1 MTEYLNLVNPNVPFT
16 LQEPEH
22 PFTFPLDNFQ
32 KYALYAISKHENVLV
47 TAKTGS
53 GKTLVGE
60 YQIHVSLNKNKK
72 VIYTTPIKS
81 LSNQKFNDLKKIYGD
96 RVGII
101 TGDIKFNPQG
111 DILIMTTEIL
121 RNLLYKENSVTS
133 QYGTTAGVSLNN
145 LDAVIFDEVHY
156 INDPSRGKVW
166 EETLILLPSTV
177 NLVLLSATIDSPEVF
192 ASWLGKIKQKMIHCI
207 STTYRIVPLTHYV
220 INNQKQLVEI
230 MDSKNNFN
238 KKCYKDWLN
247 EKQELLKDHDKFKET
262 VKNREE
268 GQVISKTARIVS
280 FQHTLNETIE
290 ILSQK
295 ELLPA
300 LFFVFS
306 RKACEKYAQ
315 NVQGSL
321 IDSSDAAAVK
331 NIIRFHL
338 HSYMDRL
345 EHLSQYHTLFDLMC
359 RGIAFH
365 HSGLLPILK
374 EMIEILFNRGYIKVL
389 FATETFSVGINMP
402 TKTVV
407 FLEFRKHDDKTDNPR
422 VLRTDEYLQMA
433 GRAGR
438 RGIDTLGVVI
448 YLPIRNPLYLND
460 CCSMMTGKNSS
471 IVSRMDFHYDFIL
484 KAIHSN
490 KHDFNNIF
498 ELSYYE
504 YQNVSIRNDLKQ
516 EIERL
521 IQNQNKLSLS
531 DYLPDLKEKYEIEQ
545 TLKICSK
552 DALKQHQTKL
562 NTWNNKHMGPKWL
575 EAGKK
580 FPEWLALENS
590 IKMKTNNLEILG
602 TTPLQSNIEYLHK
615 IGFMDNNSLTSKG
628 ILATEINEM
637 NSLITVTAYEN
648 KLFDSL
654 SPIEILCIVSIFDN
668 YRSSIISEPTQMDV
682 YKQFETIRNE
692 LSSLEL
698 ISSPDEYWY
707 LTPDWMNPIM
717 VWANGQEIEVICQ
730 TYELFPGN
738 LIRVIMSA
746 QNAIDELIS
755 IASYTSNVSLLEKLT
770 EAKKLLI
777 RNVLVADS
785 LYLRN

>member
-1 MTEYLNLVNPNVPFT
+1 MSAYLTIVDPNVPFT
-16 LQEPEH
+16 LPEPEH
-22 PFTFPLDNFQ
+22 PFNFPLDNFQ
-32 KYALYAISKHENVLV
+32 KYALNAIFKHENVLV

-101 TGDIKFNPQG
+101 TGDIKFNPQE

-121 RNLLYKENSVTS
+121 RNLLYKEQSTTAE
-133 QYGTTAGVSLNN
+133 YGTTAGVSLNN

-156 INDPSRGKVW
+156 INDPQRGKVW
-166 EETLILLPSTV
+166 EETLILLPENV
-177 NLVLLSATIDSPEVF
+177 NLVLLSATIDSPEIF
-192 ASWLGKIKQKMIHCI
+192 ASWIGNIKQKMIHCI

-220 INNQKQLVEI
+220 INNSKQLVEV
-230 MDSKNNFN
+230 MNNKNVFSK
-238 KKCYKDWLN
+238 KVYKDWLN
-247 EKQELLKDHDKFKET
+247 EKQQLLKDHDKFKET

-268 GQVISKTARIVS
+268 GQVITDKTRIVT

-290 ILSQK
+290 LLTQK

-306 RKACEKYAQ
+306 RKACEKYAH
-315 NVQGSL
+315 NVSGSL

-331 NIIRFHL
+331 NIIKFHL
-338 HSYMDRL
+338 HPYMDRL
-345 EHLSQYHTLFDLMC
+345 EHLSQYHTLFDLMT

-374 EMIEILFNRGYIKVL
+374 EIIEILFNRGYIKVL

-438 RGIDTLGVVI
+438 RGIDTQGVVI
-448 YLPIRNPLYLND
+448 YLPIRNPISVND

-498 ELSYYE
+498 DLSYYE

-516 EIERL
+516 EISEL
-521 IQNQNKLSLS
+521 IETQNKLFLNA
-531 DYLPDLKEKYEIEQ
+531 YLPDLLEKYELEQ
-545 TLKICSK
+545 TLKMCSK
-552 DALKQHQTKL
+552 DTMKQHQTKL
-562 NTWNNKHMGPKWL
+562 NIWNNKHMGPKWL
-575 EAGKK
+575 EASKK
-580 FPEWLALENS
+580 FPEWLALKNTIEF
-590 IKMKTNNLEILG
+590 KTSNLENLG
-602 TTPLQSNIEYLHK
+602 KTPLQSNIEYLNS
-615 IGFMDNNSLTSKG
+615 IGFMENNSLTLKG
-628 ILATEINEM
+628 VLATEINEM
-637 NSLITVTAYEN
+637 NSLIIVSAFEN
-648 KLFDSL
+648 HIFESL
-654 SPIEILCIVSIFDN
+654 SPVEILCIVSIFDN
-668 YRSSIISEPTQMDV
+668 YRSSIISENTHVDI
-682 YKQFETIRNE
+682 YTKFEAIRNE
-692 LSSLEL
+692 LRSLEV
-698 ISSPDEYWY
+698 IPSPEEYWH

-717 VWANGQEIEVICQ
+717 DWANGQEVEIICQ

-746 QNAIDELIS
+746 QNAIDELIT
-755 IASYTSNVSLLEKLT
+755 IATYTSNIKLLEKLT
-770 EAKKLLI
+770 EAKQLLI
-777 RNVLVADS
+777 RNILVSDS